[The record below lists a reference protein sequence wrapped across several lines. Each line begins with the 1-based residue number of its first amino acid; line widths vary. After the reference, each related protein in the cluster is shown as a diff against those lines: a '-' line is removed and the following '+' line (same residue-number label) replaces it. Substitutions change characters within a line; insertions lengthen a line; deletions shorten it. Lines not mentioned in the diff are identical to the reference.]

1 MKTFGLIGKELG
13 HSYSQQYFQK
23 KFLKEGLVTSQYLNF
38 EMDDLNRLRELIK
51 EYSLKGLNVTIPYK
65 EEIISFLDK
74 ISKEARAVGAVN
86 TIEIKNRKLIGHN
99 TDIFGFEKSFLQ
111 ISKKRKKA
119 IVLGNGGASK
129 AVQYVFRKNNIDYL
143 VANRYSNFTIE
154 KIDKDIL
161 EEYNI
166 IVNATPLGMYPENS
180 SFPNLPYDLIDSKH
194 LLFDLV
200 YNPDESLFL
209 AKGKANGSE
218 IKNGKEML
226 HLQAEESWRIWN

>member
-1 MKTFGLIGKELG
+1 MRTFGLIGKELG

-194 LLFDLV
+194 LLFDLE
-200 YNPDESLFL
+200 YTPDESLFL

>member
-1 MKTFGLIGKELG
+1 MF
-13 HSYSQQYFQK
+13 S
-23 KFLKEGLVTSQYLNF
+23 
-38 EMDDLNRLRELIK
+38 
-51 EYSLKGLNVTIPYK
+51 
-65 EEIISFLDK
+65 
-74 ISKEARAVGAVN
+74 
-86 TIEIKNRKLIGHN
+86 
-99 TDIFGFEKSFLQ
+99 
-111 ISKKRKKA
+111 
-119 IVLGNGGASK
+119 
-129 AVQYVFRKNNIDYL
+129 KNNIDYL

>member
-1 MKTFGLIGKELG
+1 MRTFGLIGKELD

-111 ISKKRKKA
+111 ISKKRKKD
-119 IVLGNGGASK
+119 V
-129 AVQYVFRKNNIDYL
+129 
-143 VANRYSNFTIE
+143 T
-154 KIDKDIL
+154 
-161 EEYNI
+161 
-166 IVNATPLGMYPENS
+166 
-180 SFPNLPYDLIDSKH
+180 
-194 LLFDLV
+194 
-200 YNPDESLFL
+200 DEV
-209 AKGKANGSE
+209 
-218 IKNGKEML
+218 
-226 HLQAEESWRIWN
+226 